1 VFDLLCVASLTL
13 LPRKNFFLGKG
24 GDEYLEKEEK
34 AKLVAEMSERLK
46 KAQATFVVEYQGL
59 NVEAI
64 TRVRTELRK
73 KHAEFQVVKNRL
85 LKIAARDTGT
95 EAIKDHLVGPCA
107 IAITYDDVVAPAKVL
122 VEQSKKLEKLK
133 IRIGQIG
140 GKAIDLEAIKRLSEL
155 PGREVLLART
165 LAAMQAVPAS
175 FVRALNG
182 VIVNLLNVL
191 KAVEKQKQ
199 GQGN

>member
-1 VFDLLCVASLTL
+1 M
-13 LPRKNFFLGKG
+13 
-24 GDEYLEKEEK
+24 EKEEK

-46 KAQATFVVEYQGL
+46 KAQATFLVEYQGL

-64 TRVRTELRK
+64 TQVRTELRK

-85 LKIAARDTGT
+85 LKISSRNTGT
-95 EAIKDHLVGPCA
+95 EAIQDHLVGPCA
-107 IAITYDDVVAPAKVL
+107 IAISYDDVVAPAKVL
-122 VEQSKKLEKLK
+122 VEQAKRLEKLK
-133 IRIGQIG
+133 IKIGQIG

-155 PGREVLLART
+155 PGREILLART

-175 FVRALNG
+175 LVRVLNG

-191 KAVEKQKQ
+191 KAVENQKQ
-199 GQGN
+199 GQGS

>member
-1 VFDLLCVASLTL
+1 
-13 LPRKNFFLGKG
+13 
-24 GDEYLEKEEK
+24 LEKEEK

-85 LKIAARDTGT
+85 LKISARDTGT

>member
-1 VFDLLCVASLTL
+1 
-13 LPRKNFFLGKG
+13 
-24 GDEYLEKEEK
+24 LEKGEK
-34 AKLVAEMSERLK
+34 EKLVVDMSERLK
-46 KAQATFVVEYQGL
+46 RAQATFVVDYQGL
-59 NVEAI
+59 NVQSI
-64 TRVRTELRK
+64 TQVRGELRK

-85 LKIAARDTGT
+85 LKISARNTGT

-122 VEQSKKLEKLK
+122 VEQAKKLENLK
-133 IRIGQIG
+133 IKIGQIG
-140 GKAIDLEAIKRLSEL
+140 GKAIDLDAIKRLAEL

-165 LAAMQAVPAS
+165 LSAMQAVPAS
-175 FVRALNG
+175 FVRVLNG
-182 VIVNLLNVL
+182 VIVNLFNVL